1 MSEQRVSSLASDEQE
16 QSHLDFEN
24 IDKKFEELA
33 KVMEG
38 QNQEQE
44 VVLEEKPVA
53 QQEQEPLINFEQPS
67 EQPLIDLE
75 EKKLEEQ
82 VAEVQPEPELSDEER
97 LKRSYMQEMQSLN
110 LSDKSLVENLEYMMN
125 MGYLNFRVN
134 YNLLLRNN
142 NDLVIAINKLCN
154 NMVSES
160 IFLAE

>member
-1 MSEQRVSSLASDEQE
+1 
-16 QSHLDFEN
+16 
-24 IDKKFEELA
+24 
-33 KVMEG
+33 
-38 QNQEQE
+38 
-44 VVLEEKPVA
+44 
-53 QQEQEPLINFEQPS
+53 LINFEQPS

-75 EKKLEEQ
+75 EKKLEEP
-82 VAEVQPEPELSDEER
+82 VAEVLPEPELSDEER